1 MNRFFF
7 SKELCFPRH
16 IQISLSPFGTG
27 ERSKKTFDVEI
38 GLVKGLVGAKRGE
51 QRADTKQVLVNELK
65 KLLQA
70 VVPSYVKMRAI
81 LEALKNC
88 FQFSE

>member
-1 MNRFFF
+1 M
-7 SKELCFPRH
+7 
-16 IQISLSPFGTG
+16 
-27 ERSKKTFDVEI
+27 EI

-51 QRADTKQVLVNELK
+51 QRADVKQVMVNELK

-70 VVPSYVKMRAI
+70 VVPEYVKMRAS
-81 LEALKNC
+81 LEVLKNC